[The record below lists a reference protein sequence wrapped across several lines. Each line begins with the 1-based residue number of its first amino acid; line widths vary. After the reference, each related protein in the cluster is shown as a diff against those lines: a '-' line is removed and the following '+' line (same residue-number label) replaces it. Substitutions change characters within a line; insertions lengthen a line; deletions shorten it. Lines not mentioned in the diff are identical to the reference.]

1 MCPYAFYFWAMCTF
15 FPLYRT
21 ILNPKIADSA
31 SQHYEILSPWWLV
44 NSEPQI
50 HSCLICLQKGLR
62 VRSMSVVCFHLMFSI
77 LPSQLSRSFCCGQLK
92 LSPQM
97 LPCGRQSW
105 GCVGRPLPGP
115 RLIRDVPKGL
125 SLPSSGNNIFWKL
138 FFHTLFYHEGLI
150 LINSSLIFNLN
161 SMFCQCTVPLIQ
173 VWFYSAFCDSQSKP
187 YRLLIAKIRWMT
199 IHKKILCWGELCI

>member
-1 MCPYAFYFWAMCTF
+1 MMAGELRTTDSFMPY
-15 FPLYRT
+15 
-21 ILNPKIADSA
+21 
-31 SQHYEILSPWWLV
+31 LS
-44 NSEPQI
+44 SEGLEGEKYV
-50 HSCLICLQKGLR
+50 HCLL
-62 VRSMSVVCFHLMFSI
+62 SFMFSI
-77 LPSQLSRSFCCGQLK
+77 LPSQLSRSSCCGQLK

-125 SLPSSGNNIFWKL
+125 SLPSWGNNIFWKL
-138 FFHTLFYHEGLI
+138 FLHTLFYHEGLI
-150 LINSSLIFNLN
+150 LISSSLIFNLN

-173 VWFYSAFCDSQSKP
+173 VWFDSAFCDSQSKP

-199 IHKKILCWGELCI
+199 IWYPQENSMLRRALHLELQKTVSIKI